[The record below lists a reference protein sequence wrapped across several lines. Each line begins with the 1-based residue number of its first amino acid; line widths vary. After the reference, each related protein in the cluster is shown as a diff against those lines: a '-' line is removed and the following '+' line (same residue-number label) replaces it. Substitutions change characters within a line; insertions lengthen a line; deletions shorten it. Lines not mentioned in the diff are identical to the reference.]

1 MEPVAERGRIGQLF
15 LRRTGV
21 MWRDAAMIPAAFCRF
36 GVAGAISAAL
46 HVALALVVMGMVVRA
61 PLLRS
66 IPVRVVF
73 YDPAPPP
80 PAGPANTAAVSV
92 QSPPQVAKPEPVPH
106 HVKAERKKVFRIAKR
121 SAPTEPQSAMATP
134 AEGITGGEPSGV
146 DGGVPGGIAGGT
158 LGGTGNMLVPAE
170 QAAILPVPISKIIPE
185 YPRIARQRGIEGQVI
200 LEAIVGTD
208 GRIEPEVMVIQSVPP
223 FDQATIAAL
232 RQWRFRPARGNDGT
246 PVRVSLRV
254 PFRFVLR

>member
-1 MEPVAERGRIGQLF
+1 
-15 LRRTGV
+15 

>member
-1 MEPVAERGRIGQLF
+1 ME
-15 LRRTGV
+15 
-21 MWRDAAMIPAAFCRF
+21 RDATLIPAAFCRF
-36 GVAGAISAAL
+36 AVAGTISAAL

-61 PLLRS
+61 PHLRAS

-80 PAGPANTAAVSV
+80 PAGSAGTAAVTAP
-92 QSPPQVAKPEPVPH
+92 SPPQVTAPAEPMPQNVEPARKPV
-106 HVKAERKKVFRIAKR
+106 VRVAKR
-121 SAPTEPQSAMATP
+121 SAPKPQQSAPTTPESATLAP
-134 AEGITGGEPSGV
+134 TRAITGGQPSGV

-170 QAAILPVPISKIIPE
+170 QAAILPVPVSKIIPE
-185 YPRIARQRGIEGQVI
+185 YPRIARQRGIEGQVV

-223 FDQATIAAL
+223 LDQATIAAL
-232 RQWRFRPARGNDGT
+232 RQWRFRPARDNDGT

-254 PFRFVLR
+254 PFRFVLQ